1 MIIILS
7 FPFIFYALSC
17 FVSGAVQVYIV
28 IVIDYRCCYRV
39 MPSRNLVLMQYT
51 CDVYYSTYWR

>member
-28 IVIDYRCCYRV
+28 IVIDYRCCDIIVSTVTASCR
-39 MPSRNLVLMQYT
+39 LVT
-51 CDVYYSTYWR
+51 WC